1 MLLWGHRF
9 SQNPNQTLQRFLP
22 SNKLPG
28 QKSLEFLVGILGETM
43 TSWIHSEFNWPLEG
57 RFSSNCSAQ
66 FLIFLCYFIYKNTL
80 CRSMYRNLE
89 FKCDFKIYFL
99 QVLFMI
105 LSAMST
111 PKVFNLCEH
120 VSEKYPK
127 RRFLVII
134 FLVLKKKLKKL
145 KLG

>member
-1 MLLWGHRF
+1 
-9 SQNPNQTLQRFLP
+9 
-22 SNKLPG
+22 
-28 QKSLEFLVGILGETM
+28 
-43 TSWIHSEFNWPLEG
+43 
-57 RFSSNCSAQ
+57 
-66 FLIFLCYFIYKNTL
+66 
-80 CRSMYRNLE
+80 MYRNLE

-120 VSEKYPK
+120 VSEKNPK

-134 FLVLKKKLKKL
+134 FLIVLKKKLKN
-145 KLG
+145 

>member
-1 MLLWGHRF
+1 
-9 SQNPNQTLQRFLP
+9 
-22 SNKLPG
+22 
-28 QKSLEFLVGILGETM
+28 
-43 TSWIHSEFNWPLEG
+43 
-57 RFSSNCSAQ
+57 
-66 FLIFLCYFIYKNTL
+66 
-80 CRSMYRNLE
+80 MYRNLE
-89 FKCDFKIYFL
+89 FKCDFKIYSL

-105 LSAMST
+105 LSSMST

-145 KLG
+145 KLGQYF

>member
-1 MLLWGHRF
+1 
-9 SQNPNQTLQRFLP
+9 
-22 SNKLPG
+22 
-28 QKSLEFLVGILGETM
+28 
-43 TSWIHSEFNWPLEG
+43 
-57 RFSSNCSAQ
+57 
-66 FLIFLCYFIYKNTL
+66 
-80 CRSMYRNLE
+80 MYRNLE
-89 FKCDFKIYFL
+89 FKFDFKIYFL

-134 FLVLKKKLKKL
+134 FLIVLKKKLKN
-145 KLG
+145 